1 MVKRY
6 KTARNMSL
14 CTEFFLVTVRSRF
27 FYSLHEVNMPQVL
40 RNDESQFSGNPV
52 SKIPHKGSKI
62 TPKSSFKSIFVF
74 HRFNFCF
81 CRKYTTWKYF
91 WDLFLCKFHAL
102 YNLRQALTLLKIAGK
117 ERLKHFRPKGI
128 VYHELFTVS
137 FFVNQNADLLISIIS
152 TMNPRNHLF
161 VQSQQ

>member
-81 CRKYTTWKYF
+81 CRKYTTWKY
-91 WDLFLCKFHAL
+91 LRPFLMQISC
-102 YNLRQALTLLKIAGK
+102 
-117 ERLKHFRPKGI
+117 
-128 VYHELFTVS
+128 
-137 FFVNQNADLLISIIS
+137 LI
-152 TMNPRNHLF
+152 
-161 VQSQQ
+161 QSQTSPYTFENSWQRKTKAFQTKRNCLP

>member
-62 TPKSSFKSIFVF
+62 TPKSRV
-74 HRFNFCF
+74 
-81 CRKYTTWKYF
+81 
-91 WDLFLCKFHAL
+91 
-102 YNLRQALTLLKIAGK
+102 LKA
-117 ERLKHFRPKGI
+117 F
-128 VYHELFTVS
+128 S
-137 FFVNQNADLLISIIS
+137 FFIVSTFAFVGNIQHGNISETFSYANFMPYTIS
-152 TMNPRNHLF
+152 DKPLHF
-161 VQSQQ
+161 